1 MTLTQRQLDKEM
13 VESGKSRYWRRTEKA
28 KKGERESDTDH
39 GTRLL
44 SAAVYP
50 VAEALREEFKTI
62 GRPGFNN
69 TGVKAL
75 LDSGIEP
82 EVLALLALQSII
94 DGISKKQRASRVMS
108 IIGRRI
114 QTEVLLERLAGDKPF
129 LLKTVARWTSDPQ
142 SDLRRR
148 ATIKKIVSN
157 MNEECAEMVRQAT
170 IDEPL
175 LLRMGFVL
183 VELIRRHTGLIEVRN
198 VTTSAKHMTTWIIPT
213 QETIDWIRN
222 YGSQCEFLRP
232 VKLPMVVPPYNWS
245 SPTVGG
251 YANDLGED
259 LLRSESGM
267 QIQCAT
273 KDQMPVVYRV
283 INSLQ
288 KVPLRVNARTLEVVD
303 TLYRNGVAFGDLPP
317 LEDIHAPVRPN
328 IPSTDPAIKLWRR
341 DVHRVQET
349 NRTNMGRRINLAQT
363 LALAERFSGTNFFLP
378 VCMDFRG
385 RIYPQTTYLSYQA
398 GDVGKGLTSFGLGK
412 PVKVGSPE
420 WTALLL
426 GGSGHMGVK
435 GSLKQRIETIDRFVG
450 QGAVRAVA
458 ADPFEHKAL
467 WIDADEP
474 VQFLSWCFDVNGVLD
489 GKPSHHPVWMDASCN
504 GLQIISLLLRDSLG
518 GMLTNCLPSS
528 VDTSP
533 IDIYMAVAVRTT
545 ELLHQ
550 EQDPAKIEWAKEWI
564 RYGVDRA
571 AVKRC
576 VMIVPYNG
584 SIHAGVTYIR
594 DWYQDKYR
602 AVGGP
607 WKEPAHPIGYLA
619 RIVWRAIGE
628 TVQKGMEFMKWMR
641 EVQKVCN
648 KHFIQPSWITPSGFV
663 VHQTYHQYD
672 ACNVKTTLG
681 RTVRMFQL
689 RKASK
694 RVATRKHLNALAP
707 NFIHSLD
714 AAAEVLTF
722 DRMLTLGVDNL
733 LGQHDSYGCLAADA
747 PRLYQV
753 VRDTWSSMFSDD
765 LLSMFAKHVSH
776 ELPRG
781 VSLPSLPVYGDLDPK
796 AIKKSPY
803 FFS

>member
-1 MTLTQRQLDKEM
+1 MTLTQKQLDKEM

-28 KKGERESDTDH
+28 KKGERECDTDH

-50 VAEALREEFKTI
+50 VAEALREEYKTI

-82 EVLALLALQSII
+82 EVLALLALQSVI
-94 DGISKKQRASRVMS
+94 DGISRKQRASRVMS

-157 MNEECAEMVRQAT
+157 MNEECTELVRQAT
-170 IDEPL
+170 IDDAL

-183 VELIRRHTGLIEVRN
+183 VELIRRHTGLIEIKN
-198 VTTSAKHMTTWIIPT
+198 VTTSAKSMTTWIVPT
-213 QETIDWIRN
+213 QETVDWIRN
-222 YGSQCEFLRP
+222 YGSKSEFLRP

-259 LLRSESGM
+259 LIRSDSGM
-267 QIQCAT
+267 QMSCAT
-273 KDQMPVVYRV
+273 KQQMPVVYKV

-288 KVPLRVNARTLEVVD
+288 RVPLRVNQQTLQVVD
-303 TLYRNGVAFGDLPP
+303 TLYRNGVVFGDLPP
-317 LEDIHAPVRPN
+317 VDDVPAPPRPN
-328 IPSTDPAIKLWRR
+328 IPATDPAIKIWRR
-341 DVHRVQET
+341 DVHRIQEA
-349 NRTNMGRRINLAQT
+349 NRTNMGRRINVAQT
-363 LALAERFSGTNFFLP
+363 LALAERFRDTNFFLP

-385 RIYPQTTYLSYQA
+385 RVYPQTTYLSYQA
-398 GDVGKGLTSFGLGK
+398 GDIGKGLTSFGLGK
-412 PVKVGSPE
+412 AVKPGTPE

-426 GGSGHMGVK
+426 GGSGHLGTKGSIRQRIDSADKFVSSGGVK
-435 GSLKQRIETIDRFVG
+435 
-450 QGAVRAVA
+450 AVA
-458 ADPFEHKAL
+458 ADPFGNKSL

-474 VQFLSWCFDVNGVLD
+474 VQFLSWCFDVAGVLA
-489 GKPSHHPVWMDASCN
+489 GRPSHHPVWMDASCN
-504 GLQIISLLLRDSLG
+504 GLQIISLLLRDSVG
-518 GMLTNCLPSS
+518 GTLTNCVPSS
-528 VDTSP
+528 LDTSP
-533 IDIYMAVAVRTT
+533 VDIYTAVAARTV
-545 ELLHQ
+545 ELLCQ
-550 EQDPAKIEWAKEWI
+550 ETDQGKVEWAREWV
-564 RYGVDRA
+564 RYGIDRA

-602 AVGGP
+602 MVGGP

-619 RIVWRAIGE
+619 RIVWKAIGE
-628 TVQKGMEFMKWMR
+628 TVCKGMEFMKWMR
-641 EVQKVCN
+641 DVQKVCN
-648 KHFIQPSWITPSGFV
+648 AHQIQPSWVTPSGFV

-707 NFIHSLD
+707 NYIHSLD

-722 DRMLTLGVDNL
+722 NRLLEMGIDNV
-733 LGQHDSYGCLAADA
+733 LGQHDSYGSLAADA
-747 PRLYQV
+747 PKVYHA
-753 VRDTWSSMFSDD
+753 VRATWSSMFSED
-765 LLSMFAKHVSH
+765 LLATFAKHIRH
-776 ELPRG
+776 ELPKG
-781 VSLPSLPVYGDLDPK
+781 VELPVLPAYGDLDPLSLRN
-796 AIKKSPY
+796 SPY